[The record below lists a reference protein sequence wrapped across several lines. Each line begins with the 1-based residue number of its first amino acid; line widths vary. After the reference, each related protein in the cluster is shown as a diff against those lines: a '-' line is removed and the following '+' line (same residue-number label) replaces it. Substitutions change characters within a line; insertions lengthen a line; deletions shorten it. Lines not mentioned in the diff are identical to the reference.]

1 MRLIYF
7 YTSFQYLFSSQIMQ
21 IKRRAAVLLKC
32 SIAYRNLLNM
42 FNKNWLKKMFPFKS
56 LFLKGIPL
64 LMNRK
69 NNFNLKWTIIMV
81 LAIVIFSSGFH
92 PLKDLIAYMSSLN
105 TYPVWEQVKSSC
117 VDWATSLSLFTFLRG
132 RRKWQPTP
140 AFLPGESQG
149 RRSLMCCRL
158 WGHTEPDTTEAT

>member
-92 PLKDLIAYMSSLN
+92 PLKDLILCFR
-105 TYPVWEQVKSSC
+105 WEQDCNHFSFKTLETWFKSPSNE
-117 VDWATSLSLFTFLRG
+117 DG
-132 RRKWQPTP
+132 RRQWHPTP
-140 AFLPGESQG
+140 VLLPGKSHGQ
-149 RRSLMCCRL
+149 RSLVGCSP
-158 WGHTEPDTTEAT
+158 WGR